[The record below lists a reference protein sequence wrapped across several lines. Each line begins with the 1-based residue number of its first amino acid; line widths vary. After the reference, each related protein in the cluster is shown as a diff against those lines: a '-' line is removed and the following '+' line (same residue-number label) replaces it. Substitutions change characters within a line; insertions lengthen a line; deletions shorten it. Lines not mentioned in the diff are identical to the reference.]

1 MAEEGGE
8 GVVEVQ
14 QRDGLHFHQRK
25 TSLEVTGR
33 SRFR

>member
-1 MAEEGGE
+1 VAEEGRE

-14 QRDGLHFHQRK
+14 AVPLLHFHQRK